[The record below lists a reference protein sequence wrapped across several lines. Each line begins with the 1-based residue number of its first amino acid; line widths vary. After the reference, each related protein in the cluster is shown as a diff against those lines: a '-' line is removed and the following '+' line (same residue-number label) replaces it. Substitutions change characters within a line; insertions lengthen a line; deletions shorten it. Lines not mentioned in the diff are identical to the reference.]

1 MHSYRKKLL
10 LYYLGV
16 FLIFLLIVGGFQY
29 YMHTEYKNTMIES
42 NLNTIVFLTVAFLLM
57 LILLWIV
64 TKKFS
69 LSISKL
75 KDFALNAG
83 RNEDAGTDIDF
94 PDDEIGLIGK
104 QIMSVYADLRN
115 AQSQLKIEKER
126 LYRHLSVIKEGVALF
141 SHKKETLLVNKNFI
155 RYVNLISKKT
165 VSAGTDI
172 FKLGFMKKL
181 NEFIDKNLNSDELI
195 SQDEIVE
202 KVLSVKRDNRYYNLK
217 CIIFSDKSFEIIITD
232 ETKREK
238 NKVIKSQITSN
249 IAHELKTPV
258 SAIHAY
264 LETILQNT
272 ELKKEQKRYFIKKAF
287 GQVQRLSQL
296 ISDISTINKLDYA
309 EEFFELS
316 KVNLYL
322 LVEEIK
328 VNTLFRRE
336 ENKIELYNN
345 LDKKLVLTCNKE
357 LMYSIFQ
364 NLVENTINYAG
375 TDIDIIIKL
384 LYEDEEFYHFSYL
397 NTGANIPEEHLN
409 RIFERFYRVDSGR
422 TRKSGGTG
430 LGLSITKN
438 AVEFHHGDISAKN
451 LPKGGVE
458 FLFTIKKM

>member
-1 MHSYRKKLL
+1 MMLFYQMFILPLSIGLL
-10 LYYLGV
+10 L
-16 FLIFLLIVGGFQY
+16 
-29 YMHTEYKNTMIES
+29 
-42 NLNTIVFLTVAFLLM
+42 A
-57 LILLWIV
+57 LILICIKPLKNIYFQKIK
-64 TKKFS
+64 TNKGEKEAEKKAKILNNNTGS
-69 LSISKL
+69 LQPAQEGIY
-75 KDFALNAG
+75 
-83 RNEDAGTDIDF
+83 
-94 PDDEIGLIGK
+94 DDL
-104 QIMSVYADLRN
+104 QN
-115 AQSQLKIEKER
+115 AQAQLRIERER
-126 LYRHLSVIKEGVALF
+126 LYRHLAVIKEGVALF
-141 SHKKETLLVNKNFI
+141 SPEKEPLMINKNFI

-165 VSAGTDI
+165 VGAGDDI
-172 FKLGFMKKL
+172 FALGFMKKL
-181 NEFIDKNLNSDELI
+181 NHFIDENLDDNKVI
-195 SQDEIVE
+195 SGEGILE
-202 KVLSVKRDNRYYNLK
+202 KIIHVKRDKRHFNLK

-238 NKVIKSQITSN
+238 NKIIKSQITSN

-264 LETILQNT
+264 LETILQNAD
-272 ELKKEQKRYFIKKAF
+272 LKKEQKKYFIRKAF

-309 EEFFELS
+309 EEFFEL
-316 KVNLYL
+316 KEVNLHG

-328 VNTLFRRE
+328 INSSFRRE
-336 ENKIELYNN
+336 EKNIRFFNK
-345 LDKKLVLTCNKE
+345 LDKKLSLVCNRE

-375 TDIDIIIKL
+375 ENIAIIIKL
-384 LYEDEEFYHFSYL
+384 LYEDEEFYYFSYL

-438 AVEFHHGDISAKN
+438 AVEFHHGEISAKN

-458 FLFTIKKM
+458 FLFTVKKIVLE